1 MITGTYNL
9 TVNPQWINVQQQE
22 VFLECDT
29 TLAPVTINL
38 FEIVELNRFWG
49 VKIIISD
56 ANNNAGTNNI
66 TVNASGSDTV
76 DDDTTNQ
83 IVINTNGSSVSFQV
97 ASETQWLA
105 IESLVAGLT
114 PTAPYKVYTAL
125 LTQTG
130 TNPPVATVLE
140 NTLGVNLTFSY
151 LAIGVYTINN
161 LNGWDRTKLWYGI
174 SGLGDSS
181 NLNINPGRV
190 AVSIEGASPDMLIV
204 CYNNDYSLT
213 VDQQLVETPIEIRV
227 YN

>member
-1 MITGTYNL
+1 MPFKIDTIETDNLSVNGTQITENG
-9 TVNPQWINVQQQE
+9 
-22 VFLECDT
+22 
-29 TLAPVTINL
+29 
-38 FEIVELNRFWG
+38 
-49 VKIIISD
+49 
-56 ANNNAGTNNI
+56 
-66 TVNASGSDTV
+66 GS
-76 DDDTTNQ
+76 
-83 IVINTNGSSVSFQV
+83 
-97 ASETQWLA
+97 
-105 IESLVAGLT
+105 
-114 PTAPYKVYTAL
+114 PYKVYTAL

-140 NTLGVNLTFSY
+140 NTLGVNLTFGY

-190 AVSIEGASPDMLIV
+190 TVSIEGANPDMLIV
-204 CYNNDYSLT
+204 CYNNDYSIT